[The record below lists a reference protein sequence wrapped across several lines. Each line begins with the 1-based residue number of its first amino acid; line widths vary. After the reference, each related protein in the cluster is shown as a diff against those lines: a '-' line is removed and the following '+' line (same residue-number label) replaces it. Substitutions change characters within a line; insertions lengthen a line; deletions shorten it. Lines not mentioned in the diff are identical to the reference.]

1 VIFPPKLPPTLRV
14 VLSARWQVGDTDS
27 SGWLR
32 RLGWDRNVQV
42 ESFELEKL
50 DASAIA
56 DVLVRLGA
64 SWDVLSRQRDVVAK
78 LAKLT
83 EGEPHLVRYYA
94 EDLWKIDQSQAR
106 ITAADLD
113 NLKPGFGSYFQRWL
127 EHQEELWDQ
136 EGPKVDREEVDQ
148 VMSVLAFARGPL
160 EATDLLNL
168 LRALY
173 GRESLISEHRLLQP
187 LRRFVRGNG
196 RP

>member
-1 VIFPPKLPPTLRV
+1 ISMRLEGSNRPEIYLEALARRLAEITREALPTDVAGDAESLKYAVRDQLERIAAAGQRVLVVLDGLDEALHGSFESLIFPPKLPPTLRV

-32 RLGWDRNVQV
+32 RLGWERNVQV

-83 EGEPHLVRYYA
+83 EGEPL
-94 EDLWKIDQSQAR
+94 
-106 ITAADLD
+106 
-113 NLKPGFGSYFQRWL
+113 
-127 EHQEELWDQ
+127 
-136 EGPKVDREEVDQ
+136 
-148 VMSVLAFARGPL
+148 
-160 EATDLLNL
+160 
-168 LRALY
+168 
-173 GRESLISEHRLLQP
+173 
-187 LRRFVRGNG
+187 
-196 RP
+196 